1 MPYLASRSG
10 IFFLRLHVPTSLQPL
25 LGQAEIFL
33 SLKTSNRQ
41 VARILALGLSAEL
54 LASFQELKKM
64 TRTPEEENERLKE
77 AHSFL
82 DGIFKKKTEA
92 PKPEPDINK
101 FELDKLPNGRP
112 FIKKAEPGQDY
123 ENANVA
129 LARAE
134 VEADKKAIAQTKAIA
149 RTDTAKLFASMAGI
163 KLKSLVSAVKEYIDE
178 LKTKKRKSVRH
189 VENGLN
195 LFVEW
200 ITTQHPNIQVHK
212 VSNDHLK
219 EYREIL
225 RKTKSHK
232 KPFELLVE
240 STVLKRLQ
248 FIETFFRFCQDQK
261 YFPDGDRSLP
271 TYGVKPEKPDYDL
284 SETSYEPFTFPELE
298 KIYSEKTYA
307 LNKKSPHQYW
317 APILGLFTGA
327 RKGELINLHPD
338 SINNHNPDKVWT
350 ISFTVKPKNKN
361 STVAAA

>member
-10 IFFLRLHVPTSLQPL
+10 IFFLRLHVPNSLQPL

-64 TRTPEEENERLKE
+64 TRTPEEEEARLKTS
-77 AHSFL
+77 HSFL

-92 PKPEPDINK
+92 PKPEPDFNK

-123 ENANVA
+123 ENANIA

-134 VEADKKAIAQTKAIA
+134 VEADKKSISQPQSSS
-149 RTDTAKLFASMAGI
+149 RTDTSNALARLAGI
-163 KLKSLVSAVKEYIDE
+163 KLKGLVSAFNEYIDE
-178 LKTKKRKSVRH
+178 LNNRKLKSVRH
-189 VENGLN
+189 IKNGLN
-195 LFVEW
+195 HFVDW
-200 ITTQHPNIQVHK
+200 ITKQNPNIQVHK
-212 VSNDHLK
+212 VNSDHLK

-232 KPFELLVE
+232 KPFKILSE

-271 TYGVKPEKPDYDL
+271 TFGVKPEKTDYEI
-284 SETSYEPFTFPELE
+284 SETSYEPFSFPELRRPPVIE
-298 KIYSEKTYA
+298 
-307 LNKKSPHQYW
+307 
-317 APILGLFTGA
+317 
-327 RKGELINLHPD
+327 
-338 SINNHNPDKVWT
+338 
-350 ISFTVKPKNKN
+350 
-361 STVAAA
+361 